1 MRLIWCVTLL
11 SVLAVP
17 ALTAHPH
24 EERQIVVLRGTLT
37 KIDSVNRAVEVDTID
52 PSTKKAR
59 NLLLFLDKKVKL
71 RRGKARI
78 TLGDLKVGQQI
89 NSAVELTHDEAQAER
104 FVALEIQLR

>member
-11 SVLAVP
+11 SILAVP
-17 ALTAHPH
+17 PVTGHPH

-78 TLGDLKVGQQI
+78 TLGDLQVGQRV
-89 NSAVELTHDEAQAER
+89 NSTVEITHDEPQGER
-104 FVALEIQLR
+104 LVALEIQLR